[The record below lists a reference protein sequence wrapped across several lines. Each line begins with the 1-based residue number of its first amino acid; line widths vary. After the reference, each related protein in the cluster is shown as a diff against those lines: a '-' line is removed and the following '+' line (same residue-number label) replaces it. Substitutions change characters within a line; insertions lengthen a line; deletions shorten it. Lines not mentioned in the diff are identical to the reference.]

1 MNEENSMLSI
11 HKLTLCAAIALASA
25 PTAFAQDGD
34 TAASDTA
41 SGKRVSIV
49 GGYAMSEPTRNPE
62 IAGSRAQPGSRA
74 QLDGEGTPTLGVT
87 YHVNDHIG
95 IEAWGA
101 DKIGQRVNGADG
113 QKIGSI
119 EAQPYSLSGQYRFGA
134 ADNIVRPFVGLGY
147 HETNYSGEQAQVG
160 GLLDGQ
166 RVGVETAQG
175 AVATVGVDVNINPT
189 WFARA
194 DARYFQGDSD
204 IRLNGARA
212 GDAELNPVMLGVGV
226 GARF

>member
-1 MNEENSMLSI
+1 MQSI
-11 HKLTLCAAIALASA
+11 RKLTLRGASVLAFA
-25 PTAFAQDGD
+25 PLAFAPVAFAQDAG
-34 TAASDTA
+34 APDTA

-49 GGYAMSEPTRNPE
+49 GGYAMSEPTKNPE
-62 IAGSRAQPGSRA
+62 IAGARTR
-74 QLDGEGTPTLGVT
+74 LDGEGTPTLGVT

-101 DKIGQRVNGADG
+101 DRIGHRVNGANG
-113 QKIGSI
+113 EKIGEL

-147 HETNYSGEQAQVG
+147 HETNYSGEQAQAG
-160 GLLDGQ
+160 GPIDGQ
-166 RVGVETAQG
+166 RVGVETSKG

-204 IRLNGARA
+204 IRLNGAKA
-212 GDAELNPVMLGVGV
+212 GDAELEPVVVGVGV

>member
-1 MNEENSMLSI
+1 MLSI
-11 HKLTLCAAIALASA
+11 RKLALCGAIALAFA
-25 PTAFAQDGD
+25 PAVFAQETTD
-34 TAASDTA
+34 TASTDTA

-49 GGYAMSEPTRNPE
+49 GGYAMSEPTKNPE
-62 IAGSRAQPGSRA
+62 IAGTRTSV
-74 QLDGEGTPTLGVT
+74 DGEGTPTLGVT

-113 QKIGSI
+113 QKIGNI
-119 EAQPYSLSGQYRFGA
+119 EAQPYSVSGQYRFGA

-147 HETNYSGEQAQVG
+147 HETNYSGEQAQAG
-160 GLLDGQ
+160 GPLDGQ

-204 IRLNGARA
+204 VKLDGIKA